1 MFYLDATIDHPA
13 SKINE
18 QLNSFQLRQQW
29 EESLKK
35 GKLIKEENLG
45 NGIKIIDYYGY
56 IKMPMIFSDRDIVV
70 RKKIWENYNNEK
82 DCCLNE
88 LHSIENPEYPPK
100 KKPVRA
106 TLENKSKF
114 VKPID
119 ANRSRFIYV
128 NKFDMKLNAGGSM
141 MESKGA
147 DGTEKWFKEFLKH
160 LE

>member
-1 MFYLDATIDHPA
+1 MFYLDATVDHPA

-70 RKKIWENYNNEK
+70 RKKIWEYYNNEK

-88 LHSIENPEYPPK
+88 HQL
-100 KKPVRA
+100 
-106 TLENKSKF
+106 
-114 VKPID
+114 
-119 ANRSRFIYV
+119 RFH
-128 NKFDMKLNAGGSM
+128 LNNYRM
-141 MESKGA
+141 HKH
-147 DGTEKWFKEFLKH
+147 EFLLNFH
-160 LE
+160 PL